1 MAQSASVAGLTRA
14 SVFCCR
20 SVAAHLA
27 ACFEQRLYQR
37 GQDIRRGRRIDEQ
50 RFRRPAHAGAA
61 HLGVEHDAHRHVEI
75 GVTVDVGVAE
85 ALEVR
90 EHRHA
95 RLLLHAL
102 DQALAATRHDDI
114 DGAVEA
120 AKHVADGGAVGCRHE
135 LDRRLGQAGA
145 LEAGDERR
153 MDRQRR
159 VEAFR
164 SGAQDRRVAGLHR
177 QRAGVGGHVGPAFV
191 DDADDAE
198 RHAHALKA
206 QAVRPRPFGQH
217 RAHRIG
223 QRGNLLDALGGRC
236 DARLVEQQTIDERG
250 RPSGGARGFHVL
262 GIGGEDGRCRPTQR
276 IGSRTQRLRLHS
288 RRRQR

>member
-1 MAQSASVAGLTRA
+1 M
-14 SVFCCR
+14 
-20 SVAAHLA
+20 
-27 ACFEQRLYQR
+27 
-37 GQDIRRGRRIDEQ
+37 
-50 RFRRPAHAGAA
+50 
-61 HLGVEHDAHRHVEI
+61 
-75 GVTVDVGVAE
+75 
-85 ALEVR
+85 
-90 EHRHA
+90 
-95 RLLLHAL
+95 
-102 DQALAATRHDDI
+102 
-114 DGAVEA
+114 
-120 AKHVADGGAVGCRHE
+120 ADGGTVRRRHE

-217 RAHRIG
+217 RADGIG
-223 QRGNLLDALGGRC
+223 QRGNLLDALGGRF

-250 RPSGGARGFHVL
+250 RPSGGARGFQVL

-276 IGSRTQRLRLHS
+276 IGSRAQRLRLRL
-288 RRRQR
+288 RRRQGQRMRRGAGAPADGQHGLLGRCAALVDALGLVHALITSGARPCRRDGSAHRSATRPI